1 MTCLGMA
8 MPVAPSCAREIP
20 FLRCSL
26 RSELMSDDLP
36 TLGTPITMMLY
47 SAFWKQGGYVQA
59 EAGYQPATPQQPHRS
74 SPVFA
79 STSRHAAP
87 SPQWEREVPA
97 ALIPWSPACW
107 WGTETAGPE

>member
-1 MTCLGMA
+1 MTCLGTA
-8 MPVAPSCAREIP
+8 MPVPPSHAREIP

-47 SAFWKQGGYVQA
+47 SAFWKQGYTQA

-74 SPVFA
+74 SPAFA
-79 STSRHAAP
+79 GTSRRAAP

-97 ALIPWSPACW
+97 ALIPWSPTCW
-107 WGTETAGPE
+107 CRTETAGPE